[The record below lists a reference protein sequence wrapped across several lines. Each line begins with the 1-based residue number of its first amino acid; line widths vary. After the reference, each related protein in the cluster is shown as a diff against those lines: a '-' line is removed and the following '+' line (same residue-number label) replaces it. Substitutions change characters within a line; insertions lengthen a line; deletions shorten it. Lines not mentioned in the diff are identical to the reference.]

1 MEEKIKSILLDISA
15 DILGSLAISIG
26 IVCFAESADIA
37 PGGVSGISVMLRYL
51 FGLPIGI
58 MTFLINLPLIFVAF
72 RFVGR
77 SFALRSFRTLVINTV
92 MLDFFVEPFVP
103 AYNGDRMICAIFG
116 GVLIGA
122 GLGVVFLR
130 GSSTAGTDIISAMIE
145 KRFPNIQ
152 IGKAVMMIDCLI
164 IGASAFVFK
173 NIESVLFAVVL
184 LFCQTKIIN
193 GIVYGT
199 ERGRNVL
206 IISGKSEEIASKI
219 MAELQRGAT
228 YLKAE
233 GAYTGES
240 TNVIMCVV
248 RVWEYHEVKD
258 IVYSVDPSAFLIS
271 SVAENIMGE
280 GFSKAKG
287 RMGI

>member
-1 MEEKIKSILLDISA
+1 MKEKIKKLLLDISV
-15 DILGSLAISIG
+15 DVVGTFAISVG

-58 MTFLINLPLIFVAF
+58 VTLAINLPLILLAF
-72 RFVGR
+72 KCIGR
-77 SFALRSFRTLVINTV
+77 SFALRSLRTLLVNTFII
-92 MLDFFVEPFVP
+92 DFIVEPYIP
-103 AYNGDRMICAIFG
+103 SYTGERMLSAIFG
-116 GVLIGA
+116 GVLIGL

-145 KRFPNIQ
+145 KRYPNIQ
-152 IGKAVMMIDCLI
+152 IGKAIMMIDCLI
-164 IGASAFVFK
+164 IGVSAFVFK
-173 NIESVLFAVVL
+173 NIESVLFAAVL

-193 GIVYGT
+193 GIVYGV

-206 IISGKSEEIASKI
+206 VISGKNAEIATKI

-228 YLKAE
+228 FLKAE
-233 GAYTGES
+233 GAYTGEK

-248 RVWEYHEVKD
+248 RVWEYHKVKD
-258 IVYSVDPSAFLIS
+258 IVYSIDPSAFLIS
-271 SVAENIMGE
+271 SVADNIMGE
-280 GFSKAKG
+280 GFSQTKG
-287 RMGI
+287 RMGA

>member
-1 MEEKIKSILLDISA
+1 MIEKNKKIILDVLA
-15 DILGSLAISIG
+15 DIVGSLAISVG

-58 MTFLINLPLIFVAF
+58 VTLAINLPLILLAF
-72 RFVGR
+72 KCIGR
-77 SFALRSFRTLVINTV
+77 SFALRSLRTLLVNTFII
-92 MLDFFVEPFVP
+92 DFIVEPYIP
-103 AYNGDRMICAIFG
+103 SYTGERMLSAIFG
-116 GVLIGA
+116 GVLIGL

-145 KRFPNIQ
+145 KRYPNIQ
-152 IGKAVMMIDCLI
+152 IGKAIMMIDCLI
-164 IGASAFVFK
+164 IGVSAFVFK
-173 NIESVLFAVVL
+173 NIESVLFAAVL

-193 GIVYGT
+193 GIVYGV
-199 ERGRNVL
+199 ERGRYVL
-206 IISGKSEEIASKI
+206 VISQKHEEIAKKI
-219 MAELQRGAT
+219 MAEVQRGAT

-248 RVWEYHEVKD
+248 RVWEYHKVKD
-258 IVYSVDPSAFLIS
+258 IVYTVDPSAFLIS
-271 SVAENIMGE
+271 SVAENILGE
-280 GFSKAKG
+280 GFSKIKG
-287 RMGI
+287 RIGV